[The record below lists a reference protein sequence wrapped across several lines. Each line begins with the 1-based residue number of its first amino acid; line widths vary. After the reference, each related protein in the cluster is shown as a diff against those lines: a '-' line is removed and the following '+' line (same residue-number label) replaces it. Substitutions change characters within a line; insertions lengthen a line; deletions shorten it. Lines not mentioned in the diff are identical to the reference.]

1 MDIERPSRTYI
12 YAGPGFVSPVAAVA
26 AVAAAAAALP
36 LLLLSRPQLL
46 VLLLG
51 LLTE

>member
-26 AVAAAAAALP
+26 AVAAAAALP